1 MKTLRVTRLSAAT
14 LALLASLAAPAWA
27 QYEPPRFR
35 LGGGAILPAGEI
47 TDRFETGWQAT
58 GGVGWKLV
66 HETLVLRFDYDYS
79 HQRLVAGALE
89 GAFVNGQHDVHSL
102 EVDLEWT
109 ITPGG
114 PAPVHLV
121 GGPGVYRQ
129 GTEVT
134 RVRDYTPGPPVCDPW
149 LQVCEPGPVPP
160 EEIVGSRSS
169 TNLGF
174 NLGAGVDIP
183 IRGRVAAF
191 LEIRWRYVWGDTY
204 GLPGGDERRG
214 SASYFPVTLGI
225 RF

>member
-1 MKTLRVTRLSAAT
+1 M
-14 LALLASLAAPAWA
+14 
-27 QYEPPRFR
+27 
-35 LGGGAILPAGEI
+35 
-47 TDRFETGWQAT
+47 
-58 GGVGWKLV
+58 
-66 HETLVLRFDYDYS
+66 
-79 HQRLVAGALE
+79 
-89 GAFVNGQHDVHSL
+89 
-102 EVDLEWT
+102 
-109 ITPGG
+109 TPGS
-114 PAPVHLV
+114 PAPVHLI

-129 GTEVT
+129 GTEIT

-169 TNLGF
+169 TNFGF

-191 LEIRWRYVWGDTY
+191 VEIRWRYVWGDTY
-204 GLPGGDERRG
+204 GLPGGAERRG